1 MAKPN
6 SKSELVTVRLEH
18 EVLARLKEIGTELGK
33 PWQTVMKALLS
44 DALGIEATSRPES
57 PAERN
62 VYDAP
67 HLRLSSKKL
76 RRL

>member
-1 MAKPN
+1 M
-6 SKSELVTVRLEH
+6 TVRLEH
-18 EVLARLKEIGTELGK
+18 EMIARLKEIGEELGR

-44 DALGIEATSRPES
+44 DALGLDEAQVKRTS